1 VGQSLRADPEEK
13 PMPSRRDYADAW
25 RDSWATLLQVPVA
38 GLLAADYLYQQ
49 WIERSS
55 TYLMHVSTRLALA
68 RPAAAADASPEKS
81 VMADVLSEDLID
93 ATRALVR
100 DLVSLPGESAM
111 YFNRHLATRVRE
123 ILARVQPDAQTDV
136 RTYVMNQLEE
146 LNRELYRLREVA
158 TAERVQKTDVH
169 VGGPTA
175 AEDLPQ
181 LDQML
186 NAIQE
191 RIDGA
196 LKDSRRIDGALKGS
210 RKASSLGIKPNGKGE
225 LSNRALSPSDQTIRA
240 RLAIQ
245 RALDEIEAA
254 RQEIQDQVE
263 GATRPR
269 ARRESGQGLSSS

>member
-1 VGQSLRADPEEK
+1 
-13 PMPSRRDYADAW
+13 MPSRRDYADAW
-25 RDSWATLLQVPVA
+25 RDSWATLLQIPVA
-38 GLLAADYLYQQ
+38 GLLAADYMYQQ
-49 WIERSS
+49 CVERSS

-68 RPAAAADASPEKS
+68 RPAAAADASPDKS
-81 VMADVLSEDLID
+81 VMVDVLSEDLLD

-111 YFNRHLATRVRE
+111 YFNRHLAARVRDV
-123 ILARVQPDAQTDV
+123 LARIQPDAQTDV

-158 TAERVQKTDVH
+158 TAEEVRKVDVH
-169 VGGPTA
+169 VGGPST
-175 AEDLPQ
+175 AEDLPE

-186 NAIQE
+186 GAIQE

-196 LKDSRRIDGALKGS
+196 LKGS
-210 RKASSLGIKPNGKGE
+210 RNAPSSGIKPSGKGE
-225 LSNRALSPSDQTIRA
+225 LSSRALSLSDQAIRA
-240 RLAIQ
+240 RLAVQ
-245 RALDEIEAA
+245 RARDEIEAA

-269 ARRESGQGLSSS
+269 ARREPGQGLSST